1 MLAKLTWWTLI
12 QSIMGRDS
20 LQQNTVAPHADNQ
33 EREQQTPISKQ
44 NPSSRNESSEAGQH

>member
-1 MLAKLTWWTLI
+1 
-12 QSIMGRDS
+12 MGRDS